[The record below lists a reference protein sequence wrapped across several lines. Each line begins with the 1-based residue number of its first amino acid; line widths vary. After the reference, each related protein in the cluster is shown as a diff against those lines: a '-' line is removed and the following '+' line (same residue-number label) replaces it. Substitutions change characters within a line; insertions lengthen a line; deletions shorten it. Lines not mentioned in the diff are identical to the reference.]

1 MWLYFLIALVV
12 IIVIYV
18 AFTYVSIKRQQ
29 KKFVEM
35 QQSIA
40 PNKEV
45 IIAGGIYGRIKHLDN
60 AYAKIEIAEGVVVK
74 VERFAIKQVL

>member
-1 MWLYFLIALVV
+1 MWLYFLIALIV

-60 AYAKIEIAEGVVVK
+60 VYAKIEIAEGVVVK